1 MGRGKCACKAG
12 FQLATVVTD
21 AQSGGATPAQTM
33 SRVLQELRD
42 EGVVIFDGRGRYR
55 LAEPSAAE
63 PNSQSA
69 SIDADCRPK
78 IAARELARVS
88 RAVYGDCGGVCGGGA
103 GALMRARVGL
113 RAPPSLTLPPP
124 RPSPAPL
131 PNPPPGGGRGQGS
144 GGLSP
149 SGRMV
154 ISWMQGFPSIGS
166 LARVAFSRWRER
178 GGGLAMRPQQRS
190 PA

>member
-63 PNSQSA
+63 PDSQSA
-69 SIDADCRPK
+69 SIDADCRPA

-88 RAVYGDCGGVCGGGA
+88 RAVSGDCGGVCGGGA

-113 RAPPSLTLPPP
+113 RLPPLQ
-124 RPSPAPL
+124 PSARRGEGVSVWGIIPQPPDAHFFDAGFSLDPLAGAGRVLPLAGEGWRACYAPA
-131 PNPPPGGGRGQGS
+131 S
-144 GGLSP
+144 A
-149 SGRMV
+149 
-154 ISWMQGFPSIGS
+154 
-166 LARVAFSRWRER
+166 LARV
-178 GGGLAMRPQQRS
+178 GV
-190 PA
+190 